1 MIPLMSGL
9 QTSLPLPVGFELQQ
23 FCEAGTWF
31 ASEPP
36 QMLPGGLHD
45 WPLEQTWLSLV
56 LGSQYGA

>member
-1 MIPLMSGL
+1 MIPFRSGL
-9 QTSLPLPVGFELQQ
+9 QTSFPLPVGFELQQ

-45 WPLEQTWLSLV
+45 WPLEQT
-56 LGSQYGA
+56 